1 MKLTIGMYL
10 SIYQEPINL
19 TDKTTLNYLC
29 NFLKRKYFEIE
40 EIAKIL
46 GVSRKTIGESLSRL
60 EKMGYIHRKKQKK
73 YYLTSLSSRTLA
85 ILKKYDESN
94 INVDLKQYL
103 DDGESISDLFNKVM
117 RKETKNE
124 LFDNDF
130 NY

>member
-73 YYLTSLSSRTLA
+73 YY
-85 ILKKYDESN
+85 
-94 INVDLKQYL
+94 
-103 DDGESISDLFNKVM
+103 FC
-117 RKETKNE
+117 
-124 LFDNDF
+124 
-130 NY
+130 